1 MGESTNSLSSK
12 DISSTVSL
20 YEPSS
25 TTDLVDNLSTR
36 AVYEMD
42 PEESISRPLS
52 RGSVTSGVS
61 MMATKD
67 GVEGEKVKRI
77 GIPQYSLN
85 ILNSMAH
92 NQHKKMHY
100 PSSHSHISLT
110 KSYLNGATE
119 ESSIN
124 GKLSSYPDSPTAP
137 PMTLREKMR
146 LLNHDRNQSLSSNN
160 STEQFDVASS
170 NADSSACRNY
180 SLYSN
185 ESDGNLLGAPGRG
198 GSDIE
203 SNVSTVGDDASFSQ
217 NMRNLSPPIS
227 VPEPNG
233 EREKRLG

>member
-1 MGESTNSLSSK
+1 MAESTTSLGSK

-36 AVYEMD
+36 AVYELD

-67 GVEGEKVKRI
+67 GVEGEKVKRL

-92 NQHKKMHY
+92 NQYKKLHH
-100 PSSHSHISLT
+100 PSHSHLSLT
-110 KSYLNGATE
+110 KPYLNGATE
-119 ESSIN
+119 ASSIS
-124 GKLSSYPDSPTAP
+124 GKLGSYPDSPNAP

-146 LLNHDRNQSLSSNN
+146 LLNHDRNLSPSSNN
-160 STEQFDVASS
+160 NSTDQLDAASS
-170 NADSSACRNY
+170 NANSSTGRNHDI
-180 SLYSN
+180 YSN
-185 ESDGNLLGAPGRG
+185 GSDGNMLGVPGRC

-217 NMRNLSPPIS
+217 NIRNLSPPVS
-227 VPEPNG
+227 VPDLSG
-233 EREKRLG
+233 EKV

>member
-1 MGESTNSLSSK
+1 MADSTNSLSSK

-25 TTDLVDNLSTR
+25 TTDLVDNISTR

-67 GVEGEKVKRI
+67 GVEGEKVKRL

-85 ILNSMAH
+85 ILNTMAH
-92 NQHKKMHY
+92 SQYKKLHH
-100 PSSHSHISLT
+100 PSHSHVSLT

-119 ESSIN
+119 ESSIG
-124 GKLSSYPDSPTAP
+124 GKLSSYPDSPNAP

-146 LLNHDRNQSLSSNN
+146 LLNHDRNMSPSSNN
-160 STEQFDVASS
+160 NSTDHFDVTSS
-170 NADSSACRNY
+170 NANSSTGRNY
-180 SLYSN
+180 GLYSN
-185 ESDGNLLGAPGRG
+185 DGDGNMLGVPGRC

-217 NMRNLSPPIS
+217 NIRNLSPPVS
-227 VPEPNG
+227 MPDASG
-233 EREKRLG
+233 ERV